1 MAGAWHALNAE
12 AVLASLSRVQEP
24 DLGKDLVTLGM
35 IESLEVDPTTGL
47 VRFLIRLTTPSCPLK
62 DQMEADCR
70 KVLAQDWGAEL
81 QVEIRMEART
91 LGRARGMDWLPE
103 VRNLV
108 MVASGKGGVGK
119 TTVAV
124 NLARALAATGA
135 QVGLLDADLYGPN
148 VPILLGAQDQQP
160 GLRDNR
166 MIPVQVE
173 GLRMMSVG
181 LLIDAARPLIW
192 RGPMASNTLK
202 QFFSE
207 VDWGELDYLVM
218 DLPPGTGDVQLTL
231 TKLFPEAFG
240 ILVTTPQALALA
252 DALKAGRMFQ
262 TQGTQL
268 NLLGLV
274 ENMAWFSP
282 SDRPD
287 HRYFPFGQEGTRV
300 LAEQLGLDILA
311 SMPLVE
317 EGGQGPSVVGRPVS
331 QAYLALA
338 GEVSR
343 RIAMHHQAMANNPGA
358 TQ

>member
-1 MAGAWHALNAE
+1 MAGSPSVLDTE
-12 AVLASLSRVQEP
+12 AVRVTLSRVREP

-35 IESLEVDPTTGL
+35 IEALEVDDQARS

-62 DQMEADCR
+62 DRMEADCR
-70 KVLAQDWGAEL
+70 AALAEDWGPDL
-81 QVEIRMEART
+81 QVDIRMEART
-91 LGRARGMDWLPE
+91 LGRAQGMDWLPE

-124 NLARALAATGA
+124 NLARALAASGA
-135 QVGLLDADLYGPN
+135 SVGLLDADLYGPN
-148 VPILLGAQDQQP
+148 VPILLGAEDRQP
-160 GLRDNR
+160 GLKEGR
-166 MIPVQVE
+166 MTPVEVE

-181 LLIDAARPLIW
+181 LLIDPARPLIW

-240 ILVTTPQALALA
+240 LLVTTPQAMAVA

-262 TQGTQL
+262 TEGTKL
-268 NLLGLV
+268 HLLGLV

-282 SDRPD
+282 EDQPD
-287 HRYFPFGQEGTRV
+287 QRYHPFGKEGTHA
-300 LAEQLGLDILA
+300 LAERLGLECLA
-311 SMPLVE
+311 SLPMVE
-317 EGGQGPSVVGRPVS
+317 GSSQGPSVASTPIA
-331 QAYLALA
+331 QAYLDLA

-343 RIAMHHQAMANNPGA
+343 RIAMHHRS
-358 TQ
+358 T